1 MIKIRPIPAALLYIL
16 GSILLGPTIF
26 LAGYLI
32 TPANGDFCDVGVHGS
47 REQRDRDYTLIDTI
61 QTTGAIVMLLLG
73 ALALAYLWLNLRR
86 VGPLPMAVLSAGI
99 LIIASGYHLILS
111 AAQYGNP
118 TCS

>member
-1 MIKIRPIPAALLYIL
+1 MRIRPIPAALLYIL

-32 TPANGDFCDVGVHGS
+32 TSANGDFCDVAVHGS
-47 REQRDRDYTLIDTI
+47 REQCDRDYALIHTI

-73 ALALAYLWLNLRR
+73 ALALTYLWHNPRR
-86 VGPLPMAVLSAGI
+86 VGPLPRAVLSTGM
-99 LIIASGYHLILS
+99 LIIASGYLLILS